1 MQKVLVKI
9 KITIKKEPVLSIA
22 VILAVISMFVVHPD
36 DTYVSYIDFRTLAI
50 LFCLMVIVAGIREI
64 GVFDYIAQSLLNRVK
79 SISGIVMILVL
90 LCFFLS
96 MVITND
102 VALITF
108 VPFAILILKRFPKE
122 VRCHWLIPCVVMQ
135 TAAANLGSM
144 MTPIGNPQNLY
155 LYGKA
160 NLQASSFFLLMLPY
174 TVLSLLIL
182 IIWIA
187 IHTKRK
193 TDNETNCMDG
203 STHKAVYAKT
213 QSRKISDKL
222 RLTIY
227 LILFFLSLLAV
238 GRLIS
243 IWIVFACVIAWA
255 AAFDSKLFRNADYA
269 LLGTFTA
276 LFVFIG
282 NLGRIPQFCSILQN
296 LIQTREVIIAVA
308 ASQG

>member
-144 MTPIGNPQNLY
+144 MTPIGNPQPRRRRNEPRRERTAKENTMAAKNQNTVVTATQKTEP
-155 LYGKA
+155 GAKKEIGR
-160 NLQASSFFLLMLPY
+160 AS
-174 TVLSLLIL
+174 
-182 IIWIA
+182 
-187 IHTKRK
+187 
-193 TDNETNCMDG
+193 C
-203 STHKAVYAKT
+203 
-213 QSRKISDKL
+213 
-222 RLTIY
+222 
-227 LILFFLSLLAV
+227 
-238 GRLIS
+238 
-243 IWIVFACVIAWA
+243 
-255 AAFDSKLFRNADYA
+255 
-269 LLGTFTA
+269 
-276 LFVFIG
+276 
-282 NLGRIPQFCSILQN
+282 
-296 LIQTREVIIAVA
+296 RERV
-308 ASQG
+308 

>member
-1 MQKVLVKI
+1 M
-9 KITIKKEPVLSIA
+9 SIA

-160 NLQASSFFLLMLPY
+160 NLQASSLFLLMLPY
-174 TVLSLLIL
+174 TALSLLIL

-187 IHTKRK
+187 IHTKERQIMK
-193 TDNETNCMDG
+193 LIAWMVQHIKLCMQR
-203 STHKAVYAKT
+203 HKAA
-213 QSRKISDKL
+213 KISDKL

-227 LILFFLSLLAV
+227 LILLFLKSSCSRPLNFYLD
-238 GRLIS
+238 S
-243 IWIVFACVIAWA
+243 ICLC
-255 AAFDSKLFRNADYA
+255 DC
-269 LLGTFTA
+269 LGS
-276 LFVFIG
+276 
-282 NLGRIPQFCSILQN
+282 SIRQ
-296 LIQTREVIIAVA
+296 
-308 ASQG
+308 

>member
-1 MQKVLVKI
+1 
-9 KITIKKEPVLSIA
+9 
-22 VILAVISMFVVHPD
+22 
-36 DTYVSYIDFRTLAI
+36 
-50 LFCLMVIVAGIREI
+50 
-64 GVFDYIAQSLLNRVK
+64 
-79 SISGIVMILVL
+79 MILVL

-174 TVLSLLIL
+174 TALSLLIL

-213 QSRKISDKL
+213 QSRKFQIS
-222 RLTIY
+222 
-227 LILFFLSLLAV
+227 
-238 GRLIS
+238 
-243 IWIVFACVIAWA
+243 
-255 AAFDSKLFRNADYA
+255 
-269 LLGTFTA
+269 
-276 LFVFIG
+276 FV
-282 NLGRIPQFCSILQN
+282 
-296 LIQTREVIIAVA
+296 
-308 ASQG
+308 

>member
-1 MQKVLVKI
+1 
-9 KITIKKEPVLSIA
+9 
-22 VILAVISMFVVHPD
+22 
-36 DTYVSYIDFRTLAI
+36 
-50 LFCLMVIVAGIREI
+50 MVIVAGMREI

-187 IHTKRK
+187 IPYQKERQIMK
-193 TDNETNCMDG
+193 TNCMDG

-255 AAFDSKLFRNADYA
+255 AAFDSKLFRKQIMRCLEHLQHYLF
-269 LLGTFTA
+269 LLEILEESLSFA
-276 LFVFIG
+276 VFF
-282 NLGRIPQFCSILQN
+282 RI
-296 LIQTREVIIAVA
+296 
-308 ASQG
+308 

>member
-1 MQKVLVKI
+1 
-9 KITIKKEPVLSIA
+9 
-22 VILAVISMFVVHPD
+22 
-36 DTYVSYIDFRTLAI
+36 
-50 LFCLMVIVAGIREI
+50 
-64 GVFDYIAQSLLNRVK
+64 
-79 SISGIVMILVL
+79 
-90 LCFFLS
+90 

-174 TVLSLLIL
+174 TALSLLIL

-203 STHKAVYAKT
+203 STHEAVYAKT

-308 ASQG
+308 ASQVMSNVPAAILLSGFTNNYRALIIGTNLGGLGTMIASMASLISFKYISREDASLRGKYFIWFTAANVILLVILLAAAKILGQL

>member
-1 MQKVLVKI
+1 MQKVLVTI
-9 KITIKKEPVLSIA
+9 KTMIKNVMKKEPVLSIA
-22 VILAVISMFVVHPD
+22 VILAVISMFFVHPD

-50 LFCLMVIVAGIREI
+50 LFCLMVIVAGMREI
-64 GVFDYIAQSLLNRVK
+64 GVFDYIAQSLLNRVQ

-108 VPFAILILKRFPKE
+108 VPFAILILKRFPKA

-160 NLQASSFFLLMLPY
+160 NLKASSFFLLMIPY
-174 TVLSLLIL
+174 TALSLLLL
-182 IIWIA
+182 IMWII
-187 IHTKRK
+187 IHAKRK

-203 STHKAVYAKT
+203 SKHKAVSANT
-213 QSRKISDKL
+213 HFS
-222 RLTIY
+222 
-227 LILFFLSLLAV
+227 
-238 GRLIS
+238 
-243 IWIVFACVIAWA
+243 
-255 AAFDSKLFRNADYA
+255 A
-269 LLGTFTA
+269 LCICRHSFM
-276 LFVFIG
+276 F
-282 NLGRIPQFCSILQN
+282 
-296 LIQTREVIIAVA
+296 
-308 ASQG
+308 